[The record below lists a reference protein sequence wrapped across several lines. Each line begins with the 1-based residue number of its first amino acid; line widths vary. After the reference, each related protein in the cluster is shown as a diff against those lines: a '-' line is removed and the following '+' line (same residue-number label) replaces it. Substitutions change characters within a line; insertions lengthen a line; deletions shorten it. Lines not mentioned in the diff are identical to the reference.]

1 LRLIDVLEGA
11 RDQVTHGATNID
23 TEITGLTCDS
33 RQVEPGFLFA
43 ALPGSQFDGRSF
55 IPEAL
60 ARGASAVLAPA
71 GTALDGVANIL
82 LITDDNPRREY
93 ALMAARFFA
102 GQPTTVAAVTG
113 TNGKTSVVSFLRQL
127 WAGLGHRSASAGT
140 LGIELAGFGGDE
152 PDYEH
157 DFNLTTPDPVDLH
170 RSLSELSTTGVE
182 RLALEA
188 SSHGLQQ
195 CRLDGLRVAVAAFTN
210 LTRDHLDY
218 HGTMEGYLGAK
229 LRLFSDVTSDD
240 GVVVI
245 NADAAYSDAVEAA
258 SWGSGHRI
266 MTYGLAGT
274 DVRLLSIGSF
284 AEGQHLDLEV
294 AGELVQ
300 VTLPLVGNFQA
311 SNALCA
317 LTIAIAV
324 GDDPAT
330 AARQLETLT
339 GAPGRVQPAGRHPN
353 GASVYVDYA
362 HTPDAL
368 ASVLKALRPH
378 AAGQLHVVFGCGGDR
393 DPGKRL
399 EMGDIACKLADQ
411 VIVTD
416 DNPRTENPAIIR
428 RQVLSACPGAVEIG
442 NRAEAISTAIDR
454 LEASDLLV
462 IAGKGH
468 ECGQIV
474 GDVVHPFD
482 DTDVV
487 SVVIAGLKT

>member
-1 LRLIDVLEGA
+1 MRLIDVLKGA
-11 RDQVTHGATNID
+11 HDQVTQGATNID

-33 RQVEPGFLFA
+33 RRVEPGFLFA
-43 ALPGSQFDGRSF
+43 ALPGSQADGRSF

-60 ARGASAVLAPA
+60 ARGASAVLGPT
-71 GTALDGVANIL
+71 GTAFDDAANVL

-93 ALMAARFFA
+93 ALMAARFFT
-102 GQPTTVAAVTG
+102 GQPTTIAAVTG

-127 WAGLGHRSASAGT
+127 WARLGHRSASAGT
-140 LGIELAGFGGDE
+140 LGIELAGFGGVK
-152 PDYEH
+152 PDHEH

-170 RSLSELSTTGVE
+170 RSLSELCAAGVE

-195 CRLDGLRVAVAAFTN
+195 CRLDGLRVTVAAFTN

-218 HGTMEGYLGAK
+218 HGTMEDYLGAK
-229 LRLFSDVTSDD
+229 LRLFSDVTGDD

-266 MTYGLAGT
+266 MTYGQAGT
-274 DVRLLSIGSF
+274 DVRLLSVGSC
-284 AEGQHLDLEV
+284 AKGQHLNLEV
-294 AGELVQ
+294 AGDLVQ
-300 VTLPLVGNFQA
+300 VTLPLAGNFQA

-324 GDDPAT
+324 GDDPAA

-378 AAGQLHVVFGCGGDR
+378 AAGRLHVVFGCGGDR
-393 DPGKRL
+393 DPGKRP
-399 EMGDIACKLADQ
+399 EMGDIASKLADQ

-416 DNPRTENPAIIR
+416 DNPRTEDPAIIR
-428 RQVLSACPGAVEIG
+428 RQVLATCPGALEVD

-468 ECGQIV
+468 ERGQIV
-474 GDVVHPFD
+474 GDEVHPFD
-482 DTDVV
+482 DVDVV
-487 SVVIAGLKT
+487 TAVIEGLTP